1 MIPTVSRVVELAD
14 TIVKSIVDDVNSVNV
29 TGSFVDKGIMLE
41 VKVGQG
47 DVGKIIGKEG
57 RIASA
62 LRTLIKA
69 AGARDGQRVM
79 VNVFNKP
86 TDL

>member
-1 MIPTVSRVVELAD
+1 MPTVSRVVELAD
-14 TIVKSIVDDVNSVNV
+14 TMVRSIVDDTNSVNV
-29 TGSFVDKGIMLE
+29 HGSITEKGIMVE
-41 VKVGQG
+41 VKVGPG

-62 LRTLIKA
+62 IRTIVKA

-86 TDL
+86 MEA

>member
-41 VKVGQG
+41 VKV
-47 DVGKIIGKEG
+47 
-57 RIASA
+57 
-62 LRTLIKA
+62 
-69 AGARDGQRVM
+69 
-79 VNVFNKP
+79 
-86 TDL
+86 